1 VSPPDIVTAAPDAT
15 VVLARV
21 DPSSPSAVLFEI
33 ATTPTDTVVRH
44 VNVLALLNVNVPEP
58 TLVNCDAPLMTPENV
73 VLDVLPT
80 VKVLAHAPDVP
91 SVTDPAPV
99 SEPIVSDKE
108 FTSNVAP
115 DATLIALVSA
125 SRSSDPL
132 KRRVPE
138 EIVVVPV

>member
-1 VSPPDIVTAAPDAT
+1 
-15 VVLARV
+15 
-21 DPSSPSAVLFEI
+21 
-33 ATTPTDTVVRH
+33 
-44 VNVLALLNVNVPEP
+44 
-58 TLVNCDAPLMTPENV
+58 MTPENV

-99 SEPIVSDKE
+99 SDPIVSDKE